1 MLVNAVKSTS
11 PISRHIICL
20 KFTHQTSYSRVIN
33 TLVFLIRQ
41 LEEHTYDTSIMQLQ
55 WDKPGAKE
63 TKN

>member
-1 MLVNAVKSTS
+1 M
-11 PISRHIICL
+11 
-20 KFTHQTSYSRVIN
+20 VIN

>member
-1 MLVNAVKSTS
+1 M
-11 PISRHIICL
+11 
-20 KFTHQTSYSRVIN
+20 VIN

-41 LEEHTYDTSIMQLQ
+41 LEEHTYDTSNMQLQ